1 MTRHRQEAWRLYLWN
16 ARAPARRRVCPCV
29 CACVAW
35 CVLSCE
41 CLRAAWR
48 VLCLRVY
55 VLAVLYVC
63 VLVCVRS
70 MSAVRFKFVYIRGRL
85 SSPCGVGRHR
95 TSGFGVVLPPRTGD
109 CRGVALYIIYIGK
122 YTKENCGHHSRFTPV
137 EAVTGGSSDESA
149 R

>member
-1 MTRHRQEAWRLYLWN
+1 VTRHRQEAWRLYLWN

-85 SSPCGVGRHR
+85 SSVRCGK
-95 TSGFGVVLPPRTGD
+95 TSHIGV
-109 CRGVALYIIYIGK
+109 RGGAARGLGTVEGL
-122 YTKENCGHHSRFTPV
+122 RFT
-137 EAVTGGSSDESA
+137 
-149 R
+149 